1 MLLIKQKNQDSDGD
15 RFYIILEGTVEV
27 HVRLNK
33 DDKELKNVKVLDKG
47 ESFGEIALIYLRPRL
62 ATIKC

>member
-1 MLLIKQKNQDSDGD
+1 M
-15 RFYIILEGTVEV
+15 

>member
-1 MLLIKQKNQDSDGD
+1 M
-15 RFYIILEGTVEV
+15 

-33 DDKELKNVKVLDKG
+33 DDTELKRVKILEKG

-62 ATIKC
+62 ATIKCQKNCIFGVLS